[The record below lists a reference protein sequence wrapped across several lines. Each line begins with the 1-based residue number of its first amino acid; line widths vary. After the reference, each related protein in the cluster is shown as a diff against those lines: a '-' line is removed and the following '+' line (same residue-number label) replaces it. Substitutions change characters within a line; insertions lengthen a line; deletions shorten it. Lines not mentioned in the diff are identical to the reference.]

1 MNENEIIWIKE
12 NETNNIY
19 CCELGKSYLEETD
32 VVYDVHCIIGAFDN
46 IIIPRCRT
54 FKNPVHC
61 TIFRKQSGIHNG
73 DWIEYLRE
81 YSTGMACFDIEK
93 LK

>member
-1 MNENEIIWIKE
+1 MENNIVWIKE

-32 VVYDVHCIIGAFDN
+32 VVYEVNCIIGSFST
-46 IIIPRCRT
+46 IIISRART
-54 FKNPVHC
+54 FKNPVPC
-61 TIFRKQSGIHNG
+61 TMFSTVKGLFNG
-73 DWIEYLRE
+73 YYIDYLSE
-81 YSTGMACFDIEK
+81 VSTGMACYDIEK